1 MGELMYLLPDALIYR
16 NMDQIVMIQQVDSNQ
31 TELEYQKEMEEVE
44 DVIQR
49 SILIERKIQT
59 SDWYRKKCGRVSTAE
74 RILSRSK
81 SGYQVYR
88 HYPPGDW

>member
-1 MGELMYLLPDALIYR
+1 MGELMHLLPDALIYR

-49 SILIERKIQT
+49 SIL
-59 SDWYRKKCGRVSTAE
+59 YRKKDTDFQIGIGKKVWKG
-74 RILSRSK
+74 IN
-81 SGYQVYR
+81 
-88 HYPPGDW
+88 D

>member
-1 MGELMYLLPDALIYR
+1 MILPDALIYR

-49 SILIERKIQT
+49 SILYRKIQT
-59 SDWYRKKCGRVSTAE
+59 FRLV
-74 RILSRSK
+74 
-81 SGYQVYR
+81 
-88 HYPPGDW
+88 